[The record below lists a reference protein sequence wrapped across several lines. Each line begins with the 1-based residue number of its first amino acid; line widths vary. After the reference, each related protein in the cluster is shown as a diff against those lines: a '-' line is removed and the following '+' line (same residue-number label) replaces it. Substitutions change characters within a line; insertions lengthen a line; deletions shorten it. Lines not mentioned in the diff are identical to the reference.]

1 MRPRMVQ
8 HVNTGQLVTLMH
20 FLVEVKKNRRSRFDR
35 VNKKVTIQ
43 MQVPT
48 TAANKVVEQHF
59 LMKMATKSPVFAQT
73 HFDLPRSGPQR
84 ILLFGPWM
92 KQFPV
97 HRWIGSQEPPRYF
110 WGSFHLHWEP
120 EKRIYFFAHLT
131 GMQAAETYSNTNL
144 TLIEN

>member
-1 MRPRMVQ
+1 
-8 HVNTGQLVTLMH
+8 
-20 FLVEVKKNRRSRFDR
+20 
-35 VNKKVTIQ
+35 

-48 TAANKVVEQHF
+48 TAANKVVEPHF
-59 LMKMATKSPVFAQT
+59 LMETATRQPSPLCVAQT
-73 HFDLPRSGPQR
+73 HFDLPRSGPQG

-97 HRWIGSQEPPRYF
+97 HMWIGSQEPPRYF